1 MPEVMNKI
9 IEIATTAGS
18 KLILALLI
26 FIIGRIVIGKLIS
39 ILEKSKMTR
48 KLDPTVRSFLMN
60 FARVILYVIMIV
72 AIINVLG
79 VDTASII
86 AVIASCGVAVGLALQ
101 GALSNIAGG
110 IMLLIFRPFNVGDYV
125 AAAGE
130 EGVVKD
136 ISLFYTTINTVDNKE
151 ITVPN
156 GALMNAN
163 ISNYSSEPLRRVDL
177 TFNVTGAES
186 IDKVQE
192 LILGTV
198 AKNPLALQDPA
209 PFASPLA
216 GIPGGLEYTVRVW
229 TESANYWDAYFSLLK
244 EIATAL
250 GEAGIGGPVPASK
263 VVMDK

>member
-1 MPEVMNKI
+1 MEAMLNKLI
-9 IEIATTAGS
+9 DICTEAGS
-18 KLILALLI
+18 KILLAI
-26 FIIGRIVIGKLIS
+26 IIYIVGKIIIGRILKFI
-39 ILEKSKMTR
+39 EKSKLTEKM
-48 KLDPTVRSFLMN
+48 DPTLRTFLSN
-60 FARVILYVIMIV
+60 AARILLYIVLVIS
-72 AIINVLG
+72 IISVLG
-79 VDTASII
+79 VPMAS
-86 AVIASCGVAVGLALQ
+86 VITVLASAGVAVGMAMQ
-101 GALSNIAGG
+101 GALGNLAGG
-110 IMLLIFRPFNVGDYV
+110 IMLMIFRPFSVGDYID
-125 AAAGE
+125 AAGE
-130 EGVVKD
+130 SGTVKA
-136 ISLFYTTINTVDNKE
+136 IAMFYTELLTIDNKYVT
-151 ITVPN
+151 IPN
-156 GALMNAN
+156 GTLMNSN
-163 ISNYSSEPLRRVDL
+163 VTNYSREPLRRVDL